1 MDLISFNEAFYLA
14 NNADVAE
21 AVARG
26 EFASGEEHYNLF
38 GDAEQRD
45 PNAFFDV
52 NFYLASNPDVVSALQ
67 TGGLTTTLQHYEEF
81 GASELRPNV
90 PDPNLFFDAG
100 FYLAE
105 NPDVAQAIAD
115 GSFGNPNEPEGSAFG
130 HFALL
135 GAAEGRLP
143 NAGSSNDFV
152 LTIGPDNFTGGNQDT
167 QFFAPSAVGVD
178 GGLADTFQSQDV
190 INGNGG
196 DNTII
201 ATVGLGEPVTTANIQ
216 NTQNLVFT
224 DNAPGGITTFDFSIA
239 SGITNITDE
248 NSNNGGGMLFQDL
261 QELLGPDGGITLIN
275 PFFSHDLAVTFD
287 DSLVTGADDEVNVSV
302 FNAVAGVE
310 PVVPAGGQ
318 INGVGINVSGQ
329 FAGGFEIINLT
340 SGGSATNFLEAVGSD
355 PTVITEPFTN
365 ASVAHTLNVDGTAN
379 INLGIIPQPVM
390 FGGNPATFPLIATP
404 GQPLINIETIDGS
417 ALEADL
423 SIVIDPLLDVTA
435 TGGVG
440 NDAFHFVGAAPGTGL
455 DDGDVVDFGE
465 GDADV
470 LAVQS
475 PWGVDPIQ
483 VTGADVAILWSG
495 HANGGGTTYDVGALD
510 TGGDPLGVVSVW
522 NNGKGVGG
530 GGAITLDDVDN
541 ETVVALNGTPGMP
554 QAATGFAPDI
564 GPVTVTYADDT
575 GPVDSVNLEIGR
587 SAGATPG
594 AIEELLI
601 SSITIADIE
610 EININSV
617 GDSSPDA
624 GTLLPANTVFGT
636 TFPDIEQLNVTGTA
650 DLAFMTP
657 GLFPFAVGGTT
668 IALIDASTFEGDL
681 TIASGAGDGVAG
693 NGVVITGGSG
703 DDRLI
708 GNANDDSISGG
719 AGDDDLIGGA
729 GNDDIVGGDGADN
742 ITGGIA
748 SDNLTGGGGSDQFL
762 YHSSLQ
768 FGALTSGNF
777 TAVVTPPNTF
787 VTANRAADV
796 IVDFSSDEIAL
807 NVGTFGTGSITSP
820 GPTGATFLA
829 GTLFSFLFQTFSTF
843 FGTATFNGTA
853 IPVVFGNS
861 LGVTGTRFVTATSS
875 ATTSIGG
882 LFNSQASANQF
893 ASFLIG
899 LSGLDT
905 SNMTGRSFLAFG
917 VNTAQNR
924 VFVAVASETN
934 GDSVIDGCELG
945 VHRRRGQL
953 RCPGRRQRHRL
964 RVVRRHSR
972 IFSERGGL

>member
-90 PDPNLFFDAG
+90 PDPNLFFDAD

-135 GAAEGRLP
+135 GALEGRVP
-143 NAGSSNDFV
+143 NANSTNDFV

-196 DNTII
+196 NNTII
-201 ATVGLGEPVTTANIQ
+201 ATIGLGEPVTTANIQ
-216 NTQNLVFT
+216 NTQNLVLT
-224 DNAPGGITTFDFSIA
+224 DNAPGGTTTFDFSIA

-248 NSNNGGGMLFQDL
+248 NSNNGGGLLLQDL
-261 QELLGPDGGITLIN
+261 QELLAPDDAITLIN
-275 PFFSHDLAVTFD
+275 PVAAHDLAVTFD
-287 DSLVTGADDEVNVSV
+287 DSLVTGSDDSISVDLFNVIV
-302 FNAVAGVE
+302 GVQ
-310 PVVPAGGQ
+310 PMIAAGGNTNAIS
-318 INGVGINVSGQ
+318 INASGQ
-329 FAGGFEIINLT
+329 FAGGFETINLT
-340 SGGSATNFLEAVGSD
+340 SGGSATNLVDAIGSD
-355 PTVITEPFTN
+355 PTALFASPFSFSN
-365 ASVAHTLNVDGTAN
+365 ASVATTLNVDGTADLM
-379 INLGIIPQPVM
+379 LGVIPQPLVIP
-390 FGGNPATFPLIATP
+390 GGNPATFPFAAAIVQT
-404 GQPLINIETIDGS
+404 NIDTIDGS

-435 TGGVG
+435 TGGIG
-440 NDAFHFVGAAPGTGL
+440 NDAFHFVGVAPGTGL

-470 LAVQS
+470 FAVQS
-475 PWGVDPIQ
+475 PWGVDTVQ
-483 VTGADVAILWSG
+483 VTGADVAVLWSG
-495 HANGGGTTYDVGALD
+495 HVNGGGATYDVGALD
-510 TGGDPLGVVSVW
+510 TGVDPLDILAVW
-522 NNGKGVGG
+522 NNGKFVGAG
-530 GGAITLDDVDN
+530 AAITLDDVDN
-541 ETVVALNGTPGMP
+541 DTVVALSGTPGAP
-554 QAATGFAPDI
+554 QVAGGVGGTPDI
-564 GPVTVTYADDT
+564 GGVTITYADDT
-575 GPVDSVNLEIGR
+575 VADSVNLEIGR

-594 AIEELLI
+594 AIEELEVAGLV
-601 SSITIADIE
+601 IADVE
-610 EININSV
+610 EISINSV
-617 GDSSPDA
+617 GDSSPDPVTGA
-624 GTLLPANTVFGT
+624 GANTIRGT

-650 DLAFMTP
+650 DLAFETF
-657 GLFPFAVGGTT
+657 GGVPFAVGGTT
-668 IALIDASTFEGDL
+668 IAIVDASTFEGGLD
-681 TIASGAGDGVAG
+681 IFVGPGDGVAG
-693 NGVVITGGSG
+693 NGVVISGGSG

-708 GNANDDSISGG
+708 GNANDDTISGG

-796 IVDFSSDEIAL
+796 IIDFSSDEIAL

-829 GTLFSFLFQTFSTF
+829 GTLFSFLFQFFST
-843 FGTATFNGTA
+843 GGGATFNGSA
-853 IPVVFGNS
+853 IPVIFGNS
-861 LGVTGTRFVTATSS
+861 LGVTGTKFVMATSS

-882 LFNSQASANQF
+882 LFNSQASANAF
-893 ASFLIG
+893 ASFLVG
-899 LSGLDT
+899 LSGLNPT
-905 SNMTGRSFLAFG
+905 VLGSRSFLAFG

-924 VFVAVASETN
+924 LFVAVASENAGAFSNIDDVISVFTVAVGSFGSL
-934 GDSVIDGCELG
+934 GDASDIVF
-945 VHRRRGQL
+945 V
-953 RCPGRRQRHRL
+953 
-964 RVVRRHSR
+964 
-972 IFSERGGL
+972 